1 VLGGLGAAV
10 AAGSGLL
17 LTVLLWFLT
26 DQDGTSVTEHF
37 DTAPVFL
44 TVCIVG
50 LAVWIYNRSELPEN
64 ERRSEV
70 ERTYDHLASWVGLVA
85 ATAGIGVLLGGV
97 ILHQV
102 MPNPH
107 GWDEALGEPMSGVI
121 TLLTV
126 GGTVWWR
133 NWSRI
138 QRHANEPA
146 ELGSPVRRVYLLTVF
161 GSTALVVLG
170 SVLVMVYMVVFGLL
184 EQELGA
190 DELAWFRI
198 PLALIGS
205 TAGVAVYHGR
215 VLRDGLRSM
224 PASSRQEVSTHVT
237 LVAGRG
243 GEWVRE
249 FSEYAGVEVR
259 LRLRADVADFVQPSA
274 RELSDAVR
282 SVEVGELVITVAG
295 DGTFEVVPLKKG

>member
-1 VLGGLGAAV
+1 
-10 AAGSGLL
+10 
-17 LTVLLWFLT
+17 
-26 DQDGTSVTEHF
+26 
-37 DTAPVFL
+37 
-44 TVCIVG
+44 
-50 LAVWIYNRSELPEN
+50 
-64 ERRSEV
+64 
-70 ERTYDHLASWVGLVA
+70 
-85 ATAGIGVLLGGV
+85 
-97 ILHQV
+97 

-138 QRHANEPA
+138 QHHANEPA

-205 TAGVAVYHGR
+205 TVGVAVYHGR

>member
-1 VLGGLGAAV
+1 
-10 AAGSGLL
+10 
-17 LTVLLWFLT
+17 
-26 DQDGTSVTEHF
+26 
-37 DTAPVFL
+37 
-44 TVCIVG
+44 
-50 LAVWIYNRSELPEN
+50 
-64 ERRSEV
+64 
-70 ERTYDHLASWVGLVA
+70 
-85 ATAGIGVLLGGV
+85 
-97 ILHQV
+97 
-102 MPNPH
+102 
-107 GWDEALGEPMSGVI
+107 
-121 TLLTV
+121 
-126 GGTVWWR
+126 
-133 NWSRI
+133 
-138 QRHANEPA
+138 HANEPA

-249 FSEYAGVEVR
+249 FSESAGVEVR